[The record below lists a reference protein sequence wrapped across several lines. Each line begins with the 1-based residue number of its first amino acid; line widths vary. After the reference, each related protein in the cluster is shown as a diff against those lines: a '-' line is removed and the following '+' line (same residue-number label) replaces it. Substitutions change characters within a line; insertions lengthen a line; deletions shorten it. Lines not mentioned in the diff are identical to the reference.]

1 MPKAVVFI
9 LLRLGLTKEIRS
21 RKWCLSLAFIYNW
34 EWWWGGNPLICFL
47 SRHRPRDVT
56 INWLYMNF
64 FFCHSFTNI
73 RNEIAPR
80 EGSTT

>member
-34 EWWWGGNPLICFL
+34 EWWWGGEPIDLL
-47 SRHRPRDVT
+47 S
-56 INWLYMNF
+56 
-64 FFCHSFTNI
+64 
-73 RNEIAPR
+73 EQAQ
-80 EGSTT
+80 TT